1 MTPYIELYHKK
12 FSRAGSS
19 PTDRLEKGRER
30 NFEKFKEQSPH
41 YVTYTYQ
48 DKKYD
53 GVLEPREQDETK
65 TMVDLLCAVDVIMD
79 IGSILFIAEQYYM
92 VWFFDERQKSGYN
105 RYCLLKMTEYVTW
118 INNDN
123 LEEIYSSY
131 AYCFDQE
138 NNMLKNEIKSRSRSA
153 TLYMENLKLAFM
165 ILPFNKNINIES
177 YLTINYEGKER
188 SFRITGYDFLS
199 TKGVMYVSMDP
210 TLKRDLSPAPEYTPD
225 KNKDD
230 FFWAGEIE
238 V

>member
-12 FSRAGSS
+12 FSRAGNS
-19 PTDRLEKGRER
+19 PADRLEKGRER

-118 INNDN
+118 INNDDP
-123 LEEIYSSY
+123 EEVYSSY

-177 YLTINYEGKER
+177 YLTINYEGKGR

-210 TLKRDLSPAPEYTPD
+210 TLKRDLSPVPEYTPD